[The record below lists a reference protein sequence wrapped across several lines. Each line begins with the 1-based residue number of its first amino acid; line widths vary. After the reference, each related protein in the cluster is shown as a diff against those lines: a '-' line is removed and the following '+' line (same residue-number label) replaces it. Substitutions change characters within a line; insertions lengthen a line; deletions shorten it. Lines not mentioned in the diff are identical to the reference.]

1 MAETIEGWEGAKK
14 ILVILAHPDDP
25 EFFCGASIARWA
37 DQGNTVEYCLLTR
50 GDKGSTDP
58 NVTPIELAA
67 LREQEQIEAARVLGV
82 ETVRFLDYR
91 DGELVPNLE
100 MRAEVVQI
108 IREMR
113 PDIIVGCDPT
123 FYFPGNDY
131 INHPDHRAA
140 GQVVVDSANP
150 APHLP
155 NYFPEQIRAGLKPHR
170 VQEVWLTL
178 TGQPDVVIDVSEYW
192 NRKLEALLQHKS
204 QVGDPETFK
213 KEMSGWHTADST
225 PESPRYTEGFRRF
238 IFFKDHE

>member
-1 MAETIEGWEGAKK
+1 MADTIEGWEGAKK

-25 EFFCGASIARWA
+25 EFFCGGTIARWS
-37 DQGNTVEYCLLTR
+37 DMGHTVQYCLLTR

-58 NVTPIELAA
+58 DLKPAALAA
-67 LREQEQIEAARVLGV
+67 LREQEQIDAARVLGV
-82 ETVRFLDYR
+82 ETVRFLDYP
-91 DGELVPNLE
+91 DGELIPNLA
-100 MRAEVVQI
+100 MRAEVVRV
-108 IREMR
+108 IREMQ

-123 FYFPGNDY
+123 FFFPGNDY

-155 NYFPEQIRAGLKPHR
+155 HYYPDQIQAGLKPHR
-170 VQEVWLTL
+170 VQEVWLSL
-178 TGQPDVVIDVSEYW
+178 TGQPDVVMDVSDLW

-204 QVGDPETFK
+204 QVGEPEAFK
-213 KEMSGWHTADST
+213 KEMAGWHTEDST
-225 PESPRYTEGFRRF
+225 DEQPRYTEEFRRF